1 MEKTGGKWKKIGGGG
16 GGKGGRGEGRG
27 GKGGPYKLTDGVWK
41 NTLIEWA
48 IMDTYDALGAKYDS
62 PLSLNELE
70 KIGREIG
77 LNNFKVRKS
86 GPILILNGKK

>member
-1 MEKTGGKWKKIGGGG
+1 LPIPCANYTNSKNIPQDKK
-16 GGKGGRGEGRG
+16 K
-27 GKGGPYKLTDGVWK
+27 
-41 NTLIEWA
+41 LIEWA

-62 PLSLNELE
+62 PLSLNQLE

-77 LNNFKVRKS
+77 LNSFKVRKS